1 MATTKKQDLVAVYGK
16 PAVELAQAAHAA
28 WKQDVWQVL
37 GIKDATATKMADSK
51 GEGGTRAMMLQ
62 VLAYGFADVNLAT
75 RAVAYGRQ
83 QWYGN
88 TVGGFG
94 GITFSHFDKPAELAK
109 VAPNATLKI
118 DGKGVKRMVV
128 KPRGPQATARK
139 PKPQASADSRNG
151 EVRIIKP
158 ADKQAATVEGGA

>member
-1 MATTKKQDLVAVYGK
+1 MATRKAQDLVAVYGK
-16 PAVELAQAAHAA
+16 PAAELAQAAHNA

-83 QWYGN
+83 AWYGN

-118 DGKGVKRMVV
+118 DAKGVKRMVV
-128 KPRGPQATARK
+128 KPRGPAATTRK
-139 PKPQASADSRNG
+139 PKVAPSADSRNS
-151 EVRIIKP
+151 EVRIVKP
-158 ADKQAATVEGGA
+158 ADNAKVSEVSA